1 MGPVNLLL
9 LGEHELYS
17 QGPSQ
22 MDNPLPAAQV
32 PFFFNVFYRFGYA
45 KVMK

>member
-17 QGPSQ
+17 QSPSQ
-22 MDNPLPAAQV
+22 MNNLLPAAQV
-32 PFFFNVFYRFGYA
+32 PFGFNAFYSFGFA

>member
-1 MGPVNLLL
+1 MGPVNLFL

-32 PFFFNVFYRFGYA
+32 PFLFLMHFTA
-45 KVMK
+45 LDMLKL